1 MMIYRDTA
9 VPSRRDHW
17 EIGGSDVAKDL
28 SDDVVEIVA
37 DGGAGCFIVRVGGRE
52 QSYVD
57 LNDPTRLA
65 FDYVRRVGDVLDAL
79 APPSEP
85 IRVVH
90 VGGAGLTLPRYV
102 AATRP
107 TSAQVVLEPAENLT
121 ARVRDELPL
130 PRRSGIKVRAVDGV
144 TGIAALRDGYADV
157 VVVDAFERG
166 NVPVGLVEAEHFAQI
181 GRVLLPTGCY
191 VLNLVDQAPFT
202 LARDTVAGLRE
213 VFTSLMISAEPATL
227 RGRRPGNL
235 LITAG
240 RNGVP
245 LADLRRRAASSPAP
259 YQVLDDRRVSDTFGG
274 GHPLRSR
281 TGATPSE

>member
-1 MMIYRDTA
+1 M
-9 VPSRRDHW
+9 
-17 EIGGSDVAKDL
+17 L
-28 SDDVVEIVA
+28 DDVVEIVA
-37 DGGAGCFIVRVGGRE
+37 DGAAGCFVVRIDGRE

-57 LNDPTRLA
+57 LSDATRLA
-65 FDYVRRVGDVLDAL
+65 FDYVRRIGDVLDAL
-79 APPSEP
+79 APAGQP

-107 TSAQVVLEPAENLT
+107 TSAQVVLEPDEALT

-144 TGIAALRDGYADV
+144 AGVAALRDDYADV
-157 VVVDAFERG
+157 VVVDAFDQGR
-166 NVPVGLVEAEHFAQI
+166 VPIGLLESEHLAQI
-181 GRVLLPTGCY
+181 GRVLHPDGCY
-191 VLNLVDQAPFT
+191 VLNLVDQAPFA
-202 LARDTVAGLRE
+202 LARDVVAGLRE
-213 VFTSLMISAEPATL
+213 VFSSLMVSAEPATL

-235 LITAG
+235 LVTAG
-240 RNGVP
+240 RSGVP

-274 GHPLRSR
+274 GRALR
-281 TGATPSE
+281 TPPPAGPSE